1 MPGRGRVPETL
12 SPDFIAA
19 LKHRYVETDQP
30 VREIIAEFEI
40 SLGRLNRLI
49 EKEGWPK
56 RQDRPPRA
64 LPAAVKLREEARMLA
79 TPPPRSG
86 GEGRLASPHASRGGG
101 PADTEAPPTPDPS
114 PPRASRAW
122 GGEPTE
128 CAAPPDS
135 PATETDPAARIEQLV
150 LKELAAEEAVRARL
164 RHAPRPAADAER
176 SARTLAILTQ
186 TLQNLQR
193 LRAGQDSF
201 GPPDDDDDDM
211 PADLDEFRY
220 ELARR
225 IDAFVASRT
234 DERDAE
240 PGGAADDVA
249 AAR

>member
-1 MPGRGRVPETL
+1 MTAGLDAGP
-12 SPDFIAA
+12 SPSRLGAA
-19 LKHRYVETDQP
+19 
-30 VREIIAEFEI
+30 
-40 SLGRLNRLI
+40 RLA
-49 EKEGWPK
+49 P
-56 RQDRPPRA
+56 QDDG
-64 LPAAVKLREEARMLA
+64 EEAER
-79 TPPPRSG
+79 
-86 GEGRLASPHASRGGG
+86 E
-101 PADTEAPPTPDPS
+101 
-114 PPRASRAW
+114 
-122 GGEPTE
+122 
-128 CAAPPDS
+128 
-135 PATETDPAARIEQLV
+135 ETDPAARIEQLV

-193 LRAGQDSF
+193 LRAGQDSL

-240 PGGAADDVA
+240 PGDEAGGVA